1 MSDGAWI
8 ILIGSLVGVSC
19 SLVGVFLVLRRM
31 SMLGDAMSH
40 SVLFGIAAAFLLSG
54 SRSPLIMF
62 LGAGAVGLFTAYLSN
77 ALHRRGGLHED
88 SSIGVTFTTL
98 FALGV
103 LLISW
108 GAGQVDLDQDCVL
121 HGEIAFA
128 PLDTLTIGARDF
140 GPRVVWSLGAVT
152 LINILI
158 LIFGYRALSLIS
170 FDPLLAGAMGVN
182 VVFWHYLLMGAV
194 SLTTVASFEAVGA
207 ILVVAMLVVP
217 ANAAFLL
224 AKRLPTMIA
233 LAVVFSLLSSLGG
246 YELARFFDASIS
258 AAIALVGGIILI
270 ISLIVSKISRKT
282 TSLMSSPI

>member
-8 ILIGSLVGVSC
+8 VLIGSLVGVSC

-54 SRSPLIMF
+54 SRSPLVMF
-62 LGAGAVGLFTAYLSN
+62 LGAGIVGLFTAYFSN

-128 PLDTLTIGARDF
+128 PLDTLAVGEYNF

-158 LIFGYRALSLIS
+158 IIFGYRSLSLIS
-170 FDPLLAGAMGVN
+170 FDPLLAGAMGIN
-182 VVFWHYLLMGAV
+182 VAFWHYLLMGAV

-224 AKRLPTMIA
+224 AKRLPTMIG
-233 LAVVFSLLSSLGG
+233 LTVFFSLLSSVGG
-246 YELARFFDASIS
+246 YELARQFDASIS
-258 AAIALVGGIILI
+258 AAIAITGGILLI
-270 ISLIVSKISRKT
+270 FSLVLSRFYRNPAQAT
-282 TSLMSSPI
+282 PAEI